1 MAETTQTGTAERIL
15 DIAEVL
21 VQRRGWGAFSYGDI
35 AAQLEVTTASLH
47 YHYRGKAAL
56 GEALISRYAERFG
69 AALEEIERDRPTAP
83 VRLRE
88 YARLYADVLVGGR
101 MCLCGI
107 LAAEY
112 ATLPEP
118 MHAAIVGFFDE
129 NVRWLAAVLSEGRSA
144 GEISFKGEA
153 EQAAATLLAGLEG
166 AMLVARPYDDPER
179 FESTAGRLLDALC
192 PPA

>member
-1 MAETTQTGTAERIL
+1 MAGKTPTGTAQRIL
-15 DIAEVL
+15 DVAEAL

-35 AAQLEVTTASLH
+35 AAQLEVSTASLH

-56 GEALISRYAERFG
+56 GAALIGRYAERFD
-69 AALEEIERDRPTAP
+69 AALEEIGRERPTAP
-83 VRLRE
+83 ARLRD

-118 MHAAIVGFFDE
+118 MHTAIVGFFDE
-129 NVRWLAAVLSEGRSA
+129 NVRWLAAVLAQGLAA
-144 GEISFKGEA
+144 GEISFTGEA

-166 AMLVARPYDDPER
+166 AMLVARPYDDPEM

-192 PPA
+192 PAI